1 MMRRLLRIELSWAFS
16 RAFTKFGIAI
26 AASNPMMAT
35 TIMISTSV
43 KPAVL
48 FVLICIT
55 LLSVFLFRGVNN
67 AKGGL
72 LLLLN
77 SFTNCLLQPR
87 SWNLAIGMPQSVS
100 TKTRAIVLNEPR
112 IVLSLSQIMHKVSR
126 TWLQNGHNTS
136 LRSLDD
142 FSFADFVHEPFPG
155 IARCPNP
162 AQFGCWMLDVG

>member
-1 MMRRLLRIELSWAFS
+1 MMRRLLKIELSWAFS

-26 AASNPMMAT
+26 AANKPMMAT

-55 LLSVFLFRGVNN
+55 LFSVFLFRGVND

-77 SFTNCLLQPR
+77 LFTNCLLQPHH
-87 SWNLAIGMPQSVS
+87 WALANGVPQS
-100 TKTRAIVLNEPR
+100 TFAKAQPTMRIEP
-112 IVLSLSQIMHKVSR
+112 
-126 TWLQNGHNTS
+126 GTS
-136 LRSLDD
+136 
-142 FSFADFVHEPFPG
+142 
-155 IARCPNP
+155 
-162 AQFGCWMLDVG
+162 